1 MTQQEH
7 LLLEN
12 IIYSRSH
19 NLARETIRAY
29 KNDRRDNSLADAREA
44 IEFIA
49 GISETV
55 NAITIGIFALE
66 NFAEEAQ
73 EEKKDA
79 KRNKHS

>member
-7 LLLEN
+7 LILEN
-12 IIYSRSH
+12 IIYNRGH

-44 IEFIA
+44 LEFIA

-55 NAITIGIFALE
+55 NAITIGIFAD
-66 NFAEEAQ
+66 FAEEAQ
-73 EEKKDA
+73 EEKKYA
-79 KRNKHS
+79 KRNKH

>member
-7 LLLEN
+7 LILEN
-12 IIYSRSH
+12 IIYNRGH

-29 KNDRRDNSLADAREA
+29 KHDRRDNSLADAREA
-44 IEFIA
+44 LEFIA

-55 NAITIGIFALE
+55 NAITIGIFAD
-66 NFAEEAQ
+66 FAEEAQ

-79 KRNKHS
+79 KRNKH